1 MTSLTDYQASRE
13 RVEKL
18 AAHCEE
24 AASKH
29 RERASEAGLGTP
41 STFWSDAARACEN
54 DADALRALLAGP
66 PEPSVEEV
74 AVSFEVWQ
82 DDDLISLSEGPL
94 EAAWHEACHYAATYG
109 QTGPVAVYK
118 VTRALI
124 IAALP
129 PAPQPDE

>member
-1 MTSLTDYQASRE
+1 MSAYQAARK
-13 RVEKL
+13 RVEKIN
-18 AAHCEE
+18 
-24 AASKH
+24 ASG
-29 RERASEAGLGTP
+29 AGYGQAVLDVYGHEPEGQFYT
-41 STFWSDAARACEN
+41 D
-54 DADALRALLAGP
+54 LRALLAGP

-129 PAPQPDE
+129 PAPKPDE